1 MNSIAQ
7 LAVPREIRK
16 SFAFTPQTIS
26 VETPETVARL
36 HCNETPFDLPEAL
49 KQQLTAKMASL
60 AWNHYPDFHN
70 TALKTLIAQQANVT
84 SENILLGNG
93 SSQLIQQIVSC
104 FSKVFST
111 AILESPT
118 FTFYHQVC
126 QNERMSYKEWVLSPN
141 TGFDLA
147 SFPQVTEPA
156 LVVLTSPNN
165 PTGATLPLAHL
176 QTLLEKHPE
185 CVFVVDEAY
194 GDFGGETA
202 LSLVQRYAN
211 LLVLRTFSKGYGLPS
226 VRFGYAAGNA
236 ALIQLVKKYTI
247 PFTVNC
253 FTEVIVSE
261 ALSNTE
267 FIEFQQANIQRINNL
282 RDFVY
287 QLIDEVATPHTF
299 SVQPSSANFLLL
311 RFHDEDL
318 YNNLKFALQANR
330 ILVAYPL
337 QNCLRLTIGTE
348 VEMHR
353 VVRLLKKTMAQHKS
367 RAIEI
372 NVIRN

>member
-16 SFAFTPQTIS
+16 SFAFTPQAIS
-26 VETPETVARL
+26 VEMPENVARL

-60 AWNHYPDFHN
+60 SWNQYPDFHN
-70 TALKTLIAQQANVT
+70 TALKALIAQQANVT
-84 SENILLGNG
+84 PENILLGNG

-104 FSKVFST
+104 FSKVFSV

-126 QNERMSYKEWVLSPN
+126 QNERMRYQEWVLSPN

-147 SFPQVTEPA
+147 SFPQLTEPA

-165 PTGATLPLAHL
+165 PTGATLPLAYL

-185 CVFVVDEAY
+185 CVFVIDEAY

-226 VRFGYAAGNA
+226 VRFGYAAGNT

-253 FTEVIVSE
+253 FTEIIVSE
-261 ALSNTE
+261 ALTNAE
-267 FIEFQQANIQRINNL
+267 FIKFQQANIQRINNL
-282 RDFVY
+282 RDFIY
-287 QLIDEVATPHTF
+287 QLLDEVAAPHTF

-311 RFHDEDL
+311 RFNDDDL
-318 YNNLKFALQANR
+318 FNNLKLALQANR
-330 ILVAYPL
+330 ILVGYPL

-367 RAIEI
+367 RAIET
-372 NVIRN
+372 NVVCK

>member
-16 SFAFTPQTIS
+16 SFAFTPQAIS
-26 VETPETVARL
+26 VEMPENVARL

-60 AWNHYPDFHN
+60 SWNQYPDFHN
-70 TALKTLIAQQANVT
+70 TALKALIAQQANVT
-84 SENILLGNG
+84 PENILLGNG

-104 FSKVFST
+104 FSKVFSV

-126 QNERMSYKEWVLSPN
+126 QNERMRYQEWVLSPN

-147 SFPQVTEPA
+147 SFPQLTEPA

-165 PTGATLPLAHL
+165 PTGATLPLAYL

-185 CVFVVDEAY
+185 CVFVIDEAY

-226 VRFGYAAGNA
+226 VRFGYAAGNT

-253 FTEVIVSE
+253 FTEIIVSE
-261 ALSNTE
+261 ALTNAE
-267 FIEFQQANIQRINNL
+267 FIKFQQANIQRINNL

-287 QLIDEVATPHTF
+287 QLLDEVAAPHTF
-299 SVQPSSANFLLL
+299 SVQPSSANFLLI
-311 RFHDEDL
+311 RFHDDDL
-318 YNNLKFALQANR
+318 YNNLKLALQANR
-330 ILVAYPL
+330 ILVGYPL

-367 RAIEI
+367 RAIET
-372 NVIRN
+372 NVVCK

>member
-16 SFAFTPQTIS
+16 SFAFTPQAIS
-26 VETPETVARL
+26 VEMPENVARL

-60 AWNHYPDFHN
+60 AWNQYPDFHN
-70 TALKTLIAQQANVT
+70 TELKALIAQQANVS

-104 FSKVFST
+104 FSKVFSV

-147 SFPQVTEPA
+147 SFPQLTEPA

-165 PTGATLPLAHL
+165 PTGATLPLAYL

-185 CVFVVDEAY
+185 CVFVIDEAY

-226 VRFGYAAGNA
+226 VRFGYAAGSA

-261 ALSNTE
+261 ALANAE
-267 FIEFQQANIQRINNL
+267 FIKFQQANIQRINNL

-287 QLIDEVATPHTF
+287 QLLDEVAAPHTF

-318 YNNLKFALQANR
+318 YNNLKLALQANR
-330 ILVAYPL
+330 ILVGYPL

-367 RAIEI
+367 RAIET
-372 NVIRN
+372 NVVCK

>member
-16 SFAFTPQTIS
+16 SFAFTPQAIS
-26 VETPETVARL
+26 VEMPENVARL

-49 KQQLTAKMASL
+49 KQQLTAKIASL
-60 AWNHYPDFHN
+60 AWNQYPDFHN
-70 TALKTLIAQQANVT
+70 TELKALIAQQANVS

-104 FSKVFST
+104 FSKVFSV

-126 QNERMSYKEWVLSPN
+126 QNERMSYKEWILSPN

-147 SFPQVTEPA
+147 CFPQVTEPA

-185 CVFVVDEAY
+185 CVFVIDEAY

-226 VRFGYAAGNA
+226 VRFGYAAGSA

-261 ALSNTE
+261 ALANAE
-267 FIEFQQANIQRINNL
+267 FIKFQQANIQRINNL

-287 QLIDEVATPHTF
+287 QLLNEVAAPHTF

-318 YNNLKFALQANR
+318 YNNLKLALQANR
-330 ILVAYPL
+330 ILVGYPL

-367 RAIEI
+367 RAIET
-372 NVIRN
+372 NVVCK

>member
-16 SFAFTPQTIS
+16 SFAFTPQAIS
-26 VETPETVARL
+26 VEMPENVARL

-60 AWNHYPDFHN
+60 AWNQYPDFHN
-70 TALKTLIAQQANVT
+70 TELKALIAQQANVS

-104 FSKVFST
+104 FSKVFSV

-147 SFPQVTEPA
+147 SFPQLTEPA

-165 PTGATLPLAHL
+165 PTGATLPLAYL

-185 CVFVVDEAY
+185 CVFVIDEAY

-226 VRFGYAAGNA
+226 VRFGYAAGSA

-261 ALSNTE
+261 ALANAE
-267 FIEFQQANIQRINNL
+267 FIKFQQANIQRINNL

-287 QLIDEVATPHTF
+287 QLLNEVAAPHTF

-318 YNNLKFALQANR
+318 YNNLKLALQANR
-330 ILVAYPL
+330 ILVGYPL

-367 RAIEI
+367 RAIET
-372 NVIRN
+372 NVVCK

>member
-16 SFAFTPQTIS
+16 SFAFTPQAIS
-26 VETPETVARL
+26 VEMPENVARL

-60 AWNHYPDFHN
+60 AWNQYPDFHN
-70 TALKTLIAQQANVT
+70 TALKAHIAQQANVS

-104 FSKVFST
+104 FSKVFSV

-126 QNERMSYKEWVLSPN
+126 QNERMSYKEWILSPN

-165 PTGATLPLAHL
+165 PTGATLPLVHL

-185 CVFVVDEAY
+185 CVFVIDEAY

-226 VRFGYAAGNA
+226 VRFGYAAGSA

-261 ALSNTE
+261 SLTNAE
-267 FIEFQQANIQRINNL
+267 FIKFQQANIQRINNL

-287 QLIDEVATPHTF
+287 QLLNEVAAPHTF

-318 YNNLKFALQANR
+318 YNNLKLALQANR
-330 ILVAYPL
+330 ILVGYPL

-367 RAIEI
+367 RAIET
-372 NVIRN
+372 NVVCK

>member
-1 MNSIAQ
+1 
-7 LAVPREIRK
+7 
-16 SFAFTPQTIS
+16 
-26 VETPETVARL
+26 
-36 HCNETPFDLPEAL
+36 
-49 KQQLTAKMASL
+49 LTANMASL
-60 AWNHYPDFHN
+60 SWNQYPDFHN
-70 TALKTLIAQQANVT
+70 TALKALIAQQANVT
-84 SENILLGNG
+84 PENILLGNG

-104 FSKVFST
+104 FSKVFSV

-126 QNERMSYKEWVLSPN
+126 QNERMRYQEWVLSPN

-147 SFPQVTEPA
+147 SFPQLTEPA

-165 PTGATLPLAHL
+165 PTGATLSLAYL
-176 QTLLEKHPE
+176 QTLLEKYPE
-185 CVFVVDEAY
+185 CVFVIDEAY

-226 VRFGYAAGNA
+226 VRFGYAAGSA

-253 FTEVIVSE
+253 FTEVVVSE
-261 ALSNTE
+261 ALTNAE
-267 FIEFQQANIQRINNL
+267 FIKFQQANIQRINNL

-287 QLIDEVATPHTF
+287 QLLDEVAAPHTF

-318 YNNLKFALQANR
+318 YNNLKLALQANR
-330 ILVAYPL
+330 ILVGYPL

-367 RAIEI
+367 RAIET
-372 NVIRN
+372 NVVCK